1 MSCFVYPAD
10 HIHIIAERD
19 AAIDAAMKAASRL
32 SDMTRDRDE
41 WRQQHENLL
50 AMYRA
55 QTVELAKLKGSA
67 VPQGADRA
75 D

>member
-10 HIHIIAERD
+10 HIHIIGERD
-19 AAIDAAMKAASRL
+19 VAIDAAMKAASRL

-41 WRQQHENLL
+41 WKQQHENLL

-55 QTVELAKLKGSA
+55 QTIELAKLKGSA
-67 VPQGADRA
+67 VPQPGDPNG
-75 D
+75 